1 MAKKEIIIKITLTK
15 RFSKQKLLFSL
26 KLKLYRRFEFP
37 EKQKDRNIANYST
50 IKIYIEITSVDP
62 EKRYVTLSCFL
73 SDISTILASNINA
86 IRDDPSFF
94 HLKHVNFFVVSHFF
108 KIINK
113 TQVRTLR
120 HANTHSSQPV
130 MSHK

>member
-1 MAKKEIIIKITLTK
+1 MN
-15 RFSKQKLLFSL
+15 FQK
-26 KLKLYRRFEFP
+26 
-37 EKQKDRNIANYST
+37 KQKDRNIANYST

-73 SDISTILASNINA
+73 SDISTILASNINT
-86 IRDDPSFF
+86 IRHDPSFF
-94 HLKHVNFFVVSHFF
+94 SFKTCQFLCSFAFFF

-120 HANTHSSQPV
+120 HANTQSSQPV